1 MKTKYITLGINNI
14 RPSFEEKLEVVK
26 KDQVLQHVEE
36 FKLEDINTFNF
47 KSLMK
52 RLKKRK
58 LS

>member
-36 FKLEDINTFNF
+36 FKLEDI
-47 KSLMK
+47 
-52 RLKKRK
+52 
-58 LS
+58 